1 MALPNDR
8 NQFQKRGG
16 QGKPKPQSKGP
27 EPVKVEEVPENYVEQ
42 AENVM
47 YDLRNRR
54 SITTTKIRN
63 LFSLVV
69 DICSEEELRT
79 ESTLQDKSVARLKRM
94 HVRVIYESG
103 RDSGTKEFVEKTKL
117 LEYRKWIGN
126 DRKRLIRF
134 TRYMEALVAFHR
146 YFGGKET

>member
-1 MALPNDR
+1 MAFPNDR
-8 NQFQKRGG
+8 NQFPKRGG
-16 QGKPKPQSKGP
+16 QGNPKPQSQRP
-27 EPVKVEEVPENYVEQ
+27 EPVKAEEVPENYVER
-42 AENVM
+42 AEKVM
-47 YDLRNRR
+47 NDLRNWR

-103 RDSGTKEFVEKTKL
+103 RDGGTKEFVEKTKL
-117 LEYRKWIGN
+117 LEYLKWIGN
-126 DRKRLIRF
+126 DRERLIRF

-146 YFGGKET
+146 YFGGKEA

>member
-1 MALPNDR
+1 MIETSFKKGAA
-8 NQFQKRGG
+8 
-16 QGKPKPQSKGP
+16 KPKPQSKGP

-79 ESTLQDKSVARLKRM
+79 ESTLQDKSVARQWNQGICR
-94 HVRVIYESG
+94 E
-103 RDSGTKEFVEKTKL
+103 D
-117 LEYRKWIGN
+117 
-126 DRKRLIRF
+126 
-134 TRYMEALVAFHR
+134 EATGVPEMDW
-146 YFGGKET
+146 K

>member
-103 RDSGTKEFVEKTKL
+103 RDSGTKEFV
-117 LEYRKWIGN
+117 N

>member
-103 RDSGTKEFVEKTKL
+103 RDSGTWTC
-117 LEYRKWIGN
+117 
-126 DRKRLIRF
+126 
-134 TRYMEALVAFHR
+134 
-146 YFGGKET
+146 

>member
-1 MALPNDR
+1 MIETSFKKGAVKGSQSL
-8 NQFQKRGG
+8 FLYYKSGG
-16 QGKPKPQSKGP
+16 P
-27 EPVKVEEVPENYVEQ
+27 PVKVEEVPENYVEQ

-79 ESTLQDKSVARLKRM
+79 ESTLQDKSVRSNVDAIL
-94 HVRVIYESG
+94 
-103 RDSGTKEFVEKTKL
+103 
-117 LEYRKWIGN
+117 
-126 DRKRLIRF
+126 
-134 TRYMEALVAFHR
+134 ALP
-146 YFGGKET
+146 

>member
-1 MALPNDR
+1 MIETS
-8 NQFQKRGG
+8 FKKRGG

-79 ESTLQDKSVARLKRM
+79 DSTLQDKRR
-94 HVRVIYESG
+94 
-103 RDSGTKEFVEKTKL
+103 
-117 LEYRKWIGN
+117 
-126 DRKRLIRF
+126 
-134 TRYMEALVAFHR
+134 
-146 YFGGKET
+146 GKAQADACPGHL